1 MSHAAIL
8 NRFRLR
14 LIFILFGLV
23 VLAGCSL
30 AENIMMNARETTR
43 FQVSGNQLQMDGI
56 INSKTPG
63 QLRDLLQGNPDL
75 QEIVMG
81 YVPGS
86 VDDAANLVAARMVR
100 AAGLNTRLLPG
111 AVIASGGVE
120 FFLAGVERYPAPGI
134 LVGVHS
140 WSGFN
145 VEGRDLARGDPAHQP
160 YLAFFEDM
168 GIDRRFYWFTLTA
181 ATSEDIHMMSPA
193 EIARF
198 GLFTR

>member
-1 MSHAAIL
+1 MGHAAFV
-8 NRFRLR
+8 NMFRLR
-14 LIFILFGLV
+14 LIFVLFGLFA
-23 VLAGCSL
+23 LAGCGL

-43 FQVSGNQLQMDGI
+43 FQVSGNKLLMDGI
-56 INSKTPG
+56 INAKTPG
-63 QLRDLLQGNPDL
+63 QLRELLQGNPDL

-86 VDDAANLVAARMVR
+86 VDDVANLTAARMVR

-140 WSGFN
+140 WSGYN
-145 VEGRDLARGDPAHQP
+145 VEGRDLARDDPAHQP

-168 GIDRRFYWFTLTA
+168 GIDRGFYWFTLA
-181 ATSEDIHMMSPA
+181 AAASEDIHMMTPA
-193 EIARF
+193 ETARF
-198 GLFTR
+198 GLFTH